1 MGFFHW
7 RKIWLTIWHGECPL
21 QPAKRIQRAD
31 APGRKKNT
39 SVLWFLSCIRS
50 QWPCKAEM
58 PKKNKKKR
66 TFFFLLCAA
75 WVKLRADWFAVSDL
89 LHPDRKR
96 ICIDE
101 KQIFDAICTKLTLS
115 PTWISRAQR
124 FWNSQSEVSAQLR
137 SQHFFYQRTP
147 IAKGSTSTQSKSDP
161 LEGANLESPAWLNLR
176 GKMSDFYLSNGC

>member
-1 MGFFHW
+1 MANV
-7 RKIWLTIWHGECPL
+7 RYSPL
-21 QPAKRIQRAD
+21 SGSNELMHQEGKKHICLVIPFMHQITVAMQSWD
-31 APGRKKNT
+31 A
-39 SVLWFLSCIRS
+39 
-50 QWPCKAEM
+50 
-58 PKKNKKKR
+58 KKKQKK
-66 TFFFLLCAA
+66 THFFFLLCAA

-101 KQIFDAICTKLTLS
+101 KQIFDDICTKLTLS
-115 PTWISRAQR
+115 PTRISRAQR

-176 GKMSDFYLSNGC
+176 GKMSDFYLSNRC

>member
-1 MGFFHW
+1 MANV
-7 RKIWLTIWHGECPL
+7 RYSPL
-21 QPAKRIQRAD
+21 SGSNELMHQEGKKHICLVIPFMHQITVAMQSWD
-31 APGRKKNT
+31 A
-39 SVLWFLSCIRS
+39 
-50 QWPCKAEM
+50 
-58 PKKNKKKR
+58 KKNKKK
-66 TFFFLLCAA
+66 THFFLLCAA

-101 KQIFDAICTKLTLS
+101 KQIFDDICTKLTLS

>member
-1 MGFFHW
+1 MANV
-7 RKIWLTIWHGECPL
+7 RYSPL
-21 QPAKRIQRAD
+21 SGSNELMHQE
-31 APGRKKNT
+31 GKKT
-39 SVLWFLSCIRS
+39 HLSCDSFHASDHSGHAKLRC
-50 QWPCKAEM
+50 Q
-58 PKKNKKKR
+58 KKNKKKR

>member
-31 APGRKKNT
+31 APGRKKT
-39 SVLWFLSCIRS
+39 HLSCDSFHASDHSGHAKLRC
-50 QWPCKAEM
+50 Q
-58 PKKNKKKR
+58 KKQKK
-66 TFFFLLCAA
+66 THFFFLLCAA

-101 KQIFDAICTKLTLS
+101 KQIFDDICTKLTLS